1 MKTGRFVVQRHK
13 MQRSAQPDQK
23 RAYDQ
28 QKNDT
33 KGQEVNEIDTD
44 NTRREDELDAD
55 L

>member
-23 RAYDQ
+23 RADSQ
-28 QKNDT
+28 QKDDT
-33 KGQEVNEIDTD
+33 KGQEVNEVDTD
-44 NTRREDELDAD
+44 STRKEDELDAD